1 MARRS
6 NRLLRQ
12 TQSSKVGSLDGL
24 NLFFGALLGANL
36 GTVEKIPLF
45 DYVKLIILLAGTVMT
60 IRIISTSKQRRYA
73 LGLTALYAVLIAS
86 MFFSDELRPEGM
98 TPEEVNRLLAT
109 LGIWMVFVLAVELTP
124 ARPDDEAAPGS
135 SQAEIP

>member
-1 MARRS
+1 MVRRS

-12 TQSSKVGSLDGL
+12 TESSKVGGLDGL

-36 GTVEKIPLF
+36 GTVERIPLF
-45 DYVKLIILLAGTVMT
+45 DYVKLVILLAGTVMT

-73 LGLTALYAVLIAS
+73 FGLAALYAVLIAS
-86 MFFSDELRPEGM
+86 MFFSEDLRPEGM

-109 LGIWMVFVLAVELTP
+109 LAIWMVFVLAVELTP
-124 ARPDDEAAPGS
+124 ARPDDEATPGGS
-135 SQAEIP
+135 EAESP